1 MHRYLLF
8 IIRVMK
14 NLKYLFILFLL
25 AATTPGFA
33 QNDIKVINL
42 TTAGKLA
49 AEIGSNDKLLKIQQL
64 KISGPINGDDIIT
77 IRRITALT
85 YLDLKDAKIVSGG
98 RMYDSDYTGVN
109 RTENDTIGTYMFC
122 ATRSLVTIYLPPTIR
137 YIGKNAFE
145 GCTSLTS
152 IVIPEGVTGIDD
164 YAFSKC
170 SGLSAITFPS
180 TLNRIGENAFLKCA
194 LLTDIKIPDNVSSI
208 GESAFEDC
216 VAMKN
221 VSLPSMLKELGTHAF
236 KGCENLLSIYCY
248 NKEPL
253 TIDTDDNS
261 ELPFDSED
269 PSNTYEKATLY
280 VPVNTKAAYSAVSP
294 WKQFK
299 NIKEM

>member
-1 MHRYLLF
+1 MWLYLLF
-8 IIRVMK
+8 IIRIMR
-14 NLKYLFILFLL
+14 NLKYSFILFLL
-25 AATTPGFA
+25 IVATSSFA
-33 QNDIKVINL
+33 QNDIKIVNL

-49 AEIGSNDKLLKIQQL
+49 AAIGSNDKLLKIKQL

-122 ATRSLVTIYLPPTIR
+122 ATRSLVSIYLPPTIR

-145 GCTSLTS
+145 VCTSLAN
-152 IVIPEGVTGIDD
+152 IVIPEGVTEIGD

-170 SGLSAITFPS
+170 SSLSTIMLPS
-180 TLNRIGENAFLKCA
+180 TLCQIGENAFLKCEQ
-194 LLTDIKIPDNVSSI
+194 LTDIKIPDNVSSI

-221 VSLPSMLKELGTHAF
+221 VSLPSQLKELGMHAF
-236 KGCENLLSIYCY
+236 KGCQNLLSVYCY

-253 TIDTDDNS
+253 SIDTDDNS
-261 ELPFDSED
+261 EFPFDSEE
-269 PSNTYEKATLY
+269 PSDTYEKATLY
-280 VPVNTKAAYSAVSP
+280 VPVNTKAAYSAVTP

>member
-1 MHRYLLF
+1 
-8 IIRVMK
+8 MK
-14 NLKYLFILFLL
+14 NLKCFFVLSLL
-25 AATTPGFA
+25 VVVTSGFA

-49 AEIGSNDKLLKIQQL
+49 AAIGSNDKLLKIKQL
-64 KISGPINGDDIIT
+64 KISGPINGEDIIT

-98 RMYDSDYTGVN
+98 GMYDSDYTGAN
-109 RTENDTIGTYMFC
+109 RTENDTIGNYMFC
-122 ATRSLVTIYLPPTIR
+122 ATRSLVSIYLPPTVR

-145 GCTSLTS
+145 GCTSLTN

-170 SGLSAITFPS
+170 SSLSTV
-180 TLNRIGENAFLKCA
+180 TLPNTLARIGENVFLKCA
-194 LLTDIKIPDNVSSI
+194 QLADVKIPDNVSAI

-221 VSLPSMLKELGTHAF
+221 VSLPGLLKELGTHAF

-248 NKEPL
+248 SKEPL

-261 ELPFDSED
+261 ELPFDSEE

-280 VPVNTKAAYSAVSP
+280 VPANTKAGYSAVTP